1 MDQEAVEQ
9 LERERARLVSQQ
21 ERLVNR
27 NEEVIAAA
35 TGRALNDGEIRSI
48 TRRSGEV
55 EAIQA
60 AVDRIDSELSQPQPR
75 QTSPHAGDPI
85 GGLNGGRISVSR
97 LSGGRRFQDLFGNR
111 SVDPYEG
118 RFSSLGELGI
128 AVAGGGL
135 DPRLMHIRAAA
146 MGESTGVGG
155 GFMVPTQFLSGVLDG
170 ALEDEAVRP
179 RATVVPFEG
188 GAANVAGF
196 DYQDGTSGASAN
208 LTLRWAMEGGNLAE
222 QTAKAREL
230 TVRPHKGSIY
240 VRVSNECVT
249 DAPRF
254 DLQLRQAMR
263 GAVAQG
269 LDYAFLQGIGVG
281 QPLGIIQAPGTIT
294 VSKESG
300 QAANTLML
308 QNLAKMIARLRP
320 GSFNRAV
327 WMVHQTVLP
336 LLYQMTVVIKNVAG
350 TENVGGGSAAVTVDA
365 EGNVRVYGRPVIV
378 SDACSALSSL
388 GDIVLADW
396 TGYLIGM
403 RMDATIAAD
412 TSKHFDTDEVAFRM
426 ILRLDGMP
434 INSTPVKL
442 RNGTDTVSHFVMLEA
457 R

>member
-85 GGLNGGRISVSR
+85 GGLNGGRISVPK

-118 RFSSLGELGI
+118 RFASLGDFGI
-128 AVAGGGL
+128 AVAGGGS
-135 DPRLMHIRAAA
+135 DPRLMHIRNSS

-155 GFMVPTQFLSGVLDG
+155 GFLVPTAFLAGVLDG

-208 LTLRWAMEGGNLAE
+208 LTLRWGMEGGSLAE

-254 DLQLRQAMR
+254 DLQLRRAMR
-263 GAVAQG
+263 GAVATG
-269 LDYAFLQGIGVG
+269 LDYAFVQGSGVG
-281 QPLGIIQAPGTIT
+281 QPLGIIPAPGTIT
-294 VSKESG
+294 VGKESG
-300 QAANTLML
+300 QATGTLLL

-320 GSFNRAV
+320 GSFNRSA

-336 LLYQMTVVIKNVAG
+336 LLYQMTVVVKNVAG

-365 EGNVRVYGRPVIV
+365 EGNVRIYGRPVIV

-388 GDIVLADW
+388 GDIILADW

-412 TSKHFDTDEVAFRM
+412 ASKHFDTDEVAFRL
-426 ILRLDGMP
+426 ILRLDGLP